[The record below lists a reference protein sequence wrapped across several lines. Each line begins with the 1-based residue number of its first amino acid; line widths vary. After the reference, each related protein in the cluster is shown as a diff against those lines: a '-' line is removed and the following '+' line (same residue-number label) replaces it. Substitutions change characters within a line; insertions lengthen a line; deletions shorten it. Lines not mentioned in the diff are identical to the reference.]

1 MNDGAIVSQC
11 RNCGWTGM
19 PPRDWCPVCAKDCV
33 EETRVLFGRIE
44 QATIVRKGVG
54 PPGTTARLG
63 SVRLESG
70 GVVLARL
77 DPDVDEGQRVRLA
90 DDDGVVVARTV

>member
-1 MNDGAIVSQC
+1 MSEGATVSHC
-11 RNCGWTGM
+11 RNCDWTGM
-19 PPRDWCPVCAKDCV
+19 PPRDWCPVCARDCV
-33 EETRVLFGRIE
+33 EDARVLFGRVE

-54 PPGTTARLG
+54 PPATTVRLG
-63 SVRLESG
+63 SVRLEGG

-77 DPDVDEGQRVRLA
+77 DPDVNEGQRARLA

>member
-1 MNDGAIVSQC
+1 VSEGATASRC

-19 PPRDWCPVCAKDCV
+19 PPRDWCPVCARDCV
-33 EETRVLFGRIE
+33 EDARVPFGQVE
-44 QATIVRKGVG
+44 QVTTVRKGIW
-54 PPGTTARLG
+54 PPGTTVRLG
-63 SVRLESG
+63 SVRLEGG

-77 DPDVDEGQRVRLA
+77 DPDVHEGQRARLV